1 MTRNSRPDGTDESEF
16 DAPDSRQ
23 TPADGLAIAYRPARQ
38 PWRQIR
44 FEERPD
50 ADGWWLINEEWTG
63 CSWRTVGR
71 EPVDEIFVNAE

>member
-1 MTRNSRPDGTDESEF
+1 MSSNHRSDGS
-16 DAPDSRQ
+16 DASDSNVPDSAQ
-23 TPADGLAIAYRPARQ
+23 TPADGLAIAYRPDRQ

-71 EPVDEIFVNAE
+71 EPVGDVRVDAE